1 MSESSHDG
9 PHGSSDHHESHGSIG
24 LYLSIFV
31 ALCVLTSF
39 SFLTY
44 FPFWRSSVPVGVS
57 RAFMM
62 AVSCTKAML
71 VIMFFMHLKWEANW
85 KWVLTVPASFM
96 SALLIFAL
104 VPDVGLRMRHASH
117 DRMIYAAEVP
127 ANEGATLEG
136 SGDDHLHDA
145 QEHLQE
151 TPGQSQETHE
161 HDEEVRPAA

>member
-1 MSESSHDG
+1 MVASACTWASS
-9 PHGSSDHHESHGSIG
+9 SRSV
-24 LYLSIFV
+24 LLST
-31 ALCVLTSF
+31 L

-44 FPFWRSSVPVGVS
+44 FEFWRESVPAEIS

-85 KWVLTVPASFM
+85 KWVLTVPASVM

-117 DRMIYAAEVP
+117 ERMKYTAEEP
-127 ANEGATLEG
+127 AETEQVADAHAEDHGHSEG
-136 SGDDHLHDA
+136 DVH
-145 QEHLQE
+145 
-151 TPGQSQETHE
+151 
-161 HDEEVRPAA
+161 